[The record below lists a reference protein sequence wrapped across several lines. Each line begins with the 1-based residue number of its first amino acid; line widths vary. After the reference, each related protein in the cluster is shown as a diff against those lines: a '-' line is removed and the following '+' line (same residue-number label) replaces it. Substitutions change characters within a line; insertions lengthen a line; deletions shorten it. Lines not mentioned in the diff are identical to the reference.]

1 MRKHNRPNQLVMCG
15 ELARVFWLSGCLFIQ
30 MVSGCPVSVELI
42 SQLTP
47 QVHSEESTAQH
58 TIRPEFLFIGEIS
71 VTFVVFA
78 VVFDVLNDL
87 VKAARKTKKIRAS
100 NLS

>member
-71 VTFVVFA
+71 VTFVLF
-78 VVFDVLNDL
+78 LQ
-87 VKAARKTKKIRAS
+87 
-100 NLS
+100 LSLTF